1 MAQATKIEYAHPE
14 VLVDTPWVEEHL
26 HDLDIRIIEVDYDSK
41 ANYYLGHIPGASL
54 LDWKKDI
61 NDTITRNILSAEKY
75 VEILRDLGLKDDKT
89 TLILYGDFNNWFA
102 AFAFW
107 AFKYYEYPNVKL
119 INGGRKKWL
128 EEDRPISKDKVS
140 FQRGSFNREELSKSD
155 EKIRVYLSD
164 IKDALV
170 TRRKFQIRLVDV
182 RSPAEYEGQI
192 TSPPE
197 YPTEHAQ
204 RAGHIPG
211 AQNIPW
217 AQVLNEDGTFKSAL
231 ELSKLYQSKDILPD
245 NEIITYCRIG
255 ERSSHSWFVLKYL
268 LGYPDVKN
276 YDGSWTEWGNIIG
289 NPIEKNTEKEFSK

>member
-102 AFAFW
+102 AFALW

-140 FQRGSFNREELSKSD
+140 FQR
-155 EKIRVYLSD
+155 
-164 IKDALV
+164 
-170 TRRKFQIRLVDV
+170 
-182 RSPAEYEGQI
+182 
-192 TSPPE
+192 
-197 YPTEHAQ
+197 
-204 RAGHIPG
+204 
-211 AQNIPW
+211 
-217 AQVLNEDGTFKSAL
+217 
-231 ELSKLYQSKDILPD
+231 
-245 NEIITYCRIG
+245 II
-255 ERSSHSWFVLKYL
+255 
-268 LGYPDVKN
+268 
-276 YDGSWTEWGNIIG
+276 
-289 NPIEKNTEKEFSK
+289 